1 MGSPSSSLATLRPDL
16 AGGFLQFDLEADRRG
31 FIGHRVF
38 PVLEVG
44 LAADTIPKITL
55 ESLLRN
61 VDTTRAPRS
70 NYSRDNYEFT
80 TDSYATQEH
89 GWEEV
94 VDDSQARRYRHFF
107 DFEQV
112 AASRCMDAVLRHA
125 ERRIAD
131 AIFNATT
138 FASYTT
144 AVDDEWDD
152 LTNADPV
159 ADVEAAKAAVWTQTG
174 LDANCLIINR
184 DVFNNLR
191 RCENV
196 IDKIHSEGAGKSIVQ
211 ADITVE
217 QIARVFNL
225 RYVLVG
231 SGAQNSA
238 NPGQTRSLSRI
249 WSNEYAMVCRI
260 AETND
265 IAEPCIGRTFHW
277 AEDGSDIMATFETY
291 RDEQKRADI
300 VRARNETA
308 EKMLYTEC
316 GHLLSNITTASSSS
330 S

>member
-1 MGSPSSSLATLRPDL
+1 MGSPNSTIATLRPDL

-31 FIGHRVF
+31 FIGHRVL

-61 VDTTRAPRS
+61 VDTTRGPRAG
-70 NYSRDNYEFT
+70 YGRDDFEFT

-89 GWEEV
+89 GWEEP
-94 VDDSQARRYRHFF
+94 VDDGQARKYRYLF

-131 AIFNATT
+131 TMFNATT

-144 AVDDEWDD
+144 AVTDEWDD

-159 ADVEAAKAAVWTQTG
+159 ADVEAAKAAVWAQTG
-174 LDANCLIINR
+174 LDANCLIVNK
-184 DVFNNLR
+184 DVFNNIR

-217 QIARVFNL
+217 MIARVFNL
-225 RYVLVG
+225 SFVLVG
-231 SGAQNSA
+231 GSGQNTA
-238 NPGQTRSLSRI
+238 NVGQTRSLSRI

-260 AETND
+260 ATTND
-265 IAEPCIGRTFHW
+265 IAEPCLGRTFHW
-277 AEDGSDIMATFETY
+277 SDDGSDIMATFESY
-291 RDEQKRADI
+291 RDETKRSDI
-300 VRARNETA
+300 IRARNETA
-308 EKMLYTEC
+308 EKLLYVEC
-316 GHLLSNITTASSSS
+316 GHLLSNITAGTASSS
-330 S
+330 